1 MAYSLPKI
9 RMRSMHHKISVNVS
23 PLTVFEKLFHDQEH
37 GFLYESLESVE
48 KRGRYSF
55 TGGAPFAVLKTHH
68 GITEIDM
75 CGEKQKIE
83 GGDPLAILQDMVA
96 LTPDWPPVPSFSGGA
111 VGYMAYDAVRLVEDI
126 PDENPDDLEVPDLYF
141 IFPSEMIVFDHL
153 ENTVEL
159 IVYAEN
165 DAHEKLLD
173 LQSRIRELMEEAL
186 GGMPKGEGE
195 KIQMESNTTKE
206 AYCDMVEKAKE
217 YILAGDIFQVVLSQR
232 FQFPMPTTAVNA
244 YKAMRLTNP
253 SPYMYHLKLNGLD
266 ILGSSPEIL
275 VKLDRDEVT
284 IRPIAGTRP
293 RGTTPAEDRCYEEEL
308 LADEKELAEHVMLV
322 DLARNDIGMVCEP
335 GTVSPT
341 DLIYIERYSKV
352 MHIVSN
358 VTGRLSQD
366 KDAFDL
372 VRASFPAGTVSG
384 APKIRAMEIIDELE
398 VARRGVY
405 AGAIGYFGYNGSMD
419 MCIAIRM
426 MLVKDGK
433 GYLQAGAGIVADSV
447 PEKEYEETRNK
458 AMALMHALELIGGK

>member
-1 MAYSLPKI
+1 MEFSMPKI
-9 RMRSMHHKISVNVS
+9 KVQSMHHKISVNVS
-23 PLTVFEKLFHDQEH
+23 PLTLFEKLFHDQEH

-55 TGGAPFAVLKTHH
+55 TGGAPFAVLKAHK
-68 GITEIDM
+68 GVTEVTVA
-75 CGEKQKIE
+75 GETVVAD
-83 GGDPLAILQDMVA
+83 GDPLAILKSMVDS
-96 LTPDWPPVPSFSGGA
+96 TRDWPPVPSFSGGA

-126 PDENPDDLEVPDLYF
+126 PDNNPDDLNVPDLYF
-141 IFPSEMIVFDHL
+141 IFPSEMVVFDHL
-153 ENTVEL
+153 EHTVEL

-165 DAHEKLLD
+165 NPHEKLLD
-173 LQSRIRELMEEAL
+173 LQSRIRSLMEEAM
-186 GGMPKGEGE
+186 GGMPQGEGDPVRLT
-195 KIQMESNTTKE
+195 SNTSKE
-206 AYCDMVEKAKE
+206 AYCDMVNKAKE

-232 FQFPMPTTAVNA
+232 FQFTMPTTAVNA

-275 VKLDRDEVT
+275 VKLDRDQVT

-293 RGTTPAEDRCYEEEL
+293 RGKTPAEDRDFEEDL

-322 DLARNDIGMVCEP
+322 DLARNDIGQVCES
-335 GTVSPT
+335 GSVSPT

-358 VTGRLSQD
+358 VTGRLQQD

-398 VARRGVY
+398 VARRGGY
-405 AGAIGYFGYNGSMD
+405 AGAIGYFGFNGSMD

-426 MLVKDGK
+426 MLVKDGI

-447 PEKEYEETRNK
+447 PENEYAETCNK
-458 AMALMHALELIGGK
+458 ARALMHALELIGGK